1 MGGEPRASANTA
13 TEGLPQGAL
22 STIRETMTTLTAL
35 ARPATL
41 LHAGTP
47 RRGFVLGFLGT
58 LAAGIMLLAAIS
70 IAVSLLSA
78 GRIMPGVRVAGVE
91 VGGLDRAA
99 ATARLEAALPS
110 LSTGSV
116 EVRVDGQ
123 AVQVPLAELRRSYQV
138 SAMLDAAFGVA
149 RSGELVSDA
158 LARIRVLGVPATI
171 PVAVTAGDSGAIDA
185 AVADLV
191 RRFSVP
197 ATDASV
203 AHVAG
208 SGFVVEEGSVGAFL
222 DADKVRAA
230 LLSVAEGGNGQV
242 APIAVGTEAIVPTV
256 TDREALAAARSA
268 NNITALPLAL
278 TAGSQSFSL
287 APDALVPLVSFR
299 ALPDGSY
306 AAVIDEAAVA
316 ALVEPL
322 ASEVAAEP
330 SNAAFEW
337 GAGGITRVLPAVEG
351 RELDVASSV
360 SAIAQTL
367 RDRGT
372 TVIRR
377 SVPLA
382 VLTTAPALTTEVA
395 QAAAAQMRVLSSW
408 TTYYVPGENNSWNA
422 NIHIPAWDLDG
433 YTLAPGEWFS
443 FWNGIGPVTVAR
455 GYGYGGV
462 IINGRSFPTGAL
474 AGGICSTST
483 TLFNAAMRSGLEIGE
498 RVNHSYYIE
507 RYPVGLDATVL
518 KTDTSVTDMT
528 FRNDTANPIVIR
540 SYTGSGWVRFD
551 VWGVPDG
558 RTVSLSAPTTSNH
571 RAARDTVV
579 VDSSMAPGTARRVEF
594 PHNGFYAV
602 VTRTVRAADGSV
614 LHSDVWESNYRVVNG
629 ETRVGPER
637 QSGGGGGGGDDD
649 GDD

>member
-1 MGGEPRASANTA
+1 
-13 TEGLPQGAL
+13 
-22 STIRETMTTLTAL
+22 MTTLTAL
-35 ARPATL
+35 SRPATL

-58 LAAGIMLLAAIS
+58 LAVGIMLLAAIS
-70 IAVSLLSA
+70 IAVSVLSA

-99 ATARLEAALPS
+99 AASRLDAGLPS
-110 LSTGSV
+110 LSAGSV
-116 EVRVDGQ
+116 TIRVDGTS
-123 AVQVPLAELRRSYQV
+123 VEVPLAELRRSYQV
-138 SAMLDAAFGVA
+138 DAMLDAAFGVA
-149 RSGELVSDA
+149 RSGDLVSDA
-158 LARIRVLGVPATI
+158 VARIRVLGVPASV
-171 PVAVTAGDSGAIDA
+171 PVAVTAGDSGAVEA

-191 RRFSVP
+191 RRFSTP
-197 ATDASV
+197 ASDASV
-203 AHVAG
+203 VYEAG
-208 SGFVVEEGSVGAFL
+208 SGFVVEEGTVGALL
-222 DADKVRAA
+222 DAEQVRAA
-230 LLSVAEGGNGQV
+230 LLSVAESGDGPV
-242 APIAVGTEAIVPTV
+242 APIALSTEAIVPNV
-256 TDREALAAARSA
+256 TDREALSAARRA
-268 NNITALPLAL
+268 NNMTALPLAL
-278 TAGSQSFSL
+278 TGGPKPLSL
-287 APDALVPLVSFR
+287 APDVLAPLISFTAR
-299 ALPDGSY
+299 PDGGY
-306 AAVIDEAAVA
+306 APVIDEGALAAV
-316 ALVEPL
+316 VEPL

-337 GAGGITRVLPAVEG
+337 GAGGITGVVPAVEG
-351 RELDVASSV
+351 RELDVANSV

-395 QAAAAQMRVLSSW
+395 TAAVAQLRVLSTW

-443 FWNGIGPVTVAR
+443 FWNGIGPVTTAR

-462 IINGRSFPTGAL
+462 IINGRSYPTGAL

-483 TLFNAAMRSGLEIGE
+483 TLFNAAMRSGLEIGD
-498 RVNHSYYIE
+498 RTNHSYYIE

-558 RTVSLSAPTTSNH
+558 RTVSLSAPSTSNH
-571 RAARDTVV
+571 RAARDIVV
-579 VDSSMAPGTARRVEF
+579 VDSSMAPGTARRVEY

-637 QSGGGGGGGDDD
+637 RSGGGGDGGGDD
-649 GDD
+649 

>member
-1 MGGEPRASANTA
+1 MGGEQRAWAKSA
-13 TEGLPQGAL
+13 TEGSPQGAL
-22 STIRETMTTLTAL
+22 SNIRTTMTTLTAL

-58 LAAGIMLLAAIS
+58 LAAGIMLLAAVS

-91 VGGLDRAA
+91 VGGMDRAT
-99 ATARLEAALPS
+99 ATARLEAGLPS

-116 EVRVDGQ
+116 RVRVDGES
-123 AVQVPLAELRRSYQV
+123 VQVPLAELRRSYQV
-138 SAMLDAAFGVA
+138 DAMLDAAFGVA

-158 LARIRVLGVPATI
+158 LARVRVLAVPATI
-171 PVAVTAGDSGAIDA
+171 PVAVTAGDGSAIDA

-203 AHVAG
+203 AYEAG
-208 SGFVVEEGSVGAFL
+208 SGFVVKEGTVGAVL
-222 DADKVRAA
+222 DADKVHAA
-230 LLSVAEGGNGQV
+230 LLNAAEAGNGQV
-242 APIAVGTEAIVPTV
+242 APIALTTEAIIPTV
-256 TDREALAAARSA
+256 TDRDALAAARSA
-268 NNITALPLAL
+268 NNITALPLTL
-278 TAGSQSFSL
+278 SAGPESFSL
-287 APDALVPLVSFR
+287 APDALAPLLSFT
-299 ALPDGSY
+299 AQPDGSY
-306 AAVIDEAAVA
+306 VPVLDEAALA

-322 ASEVAAEP
+322 ATEVAVEP

-337 GAGGITRVLPAVEG
+337 GAGGISRVLPAVEG

-395 QAAAAQMRVLSSW
+395 QAAAAQMRVLSTW
-408 TTYYVPGENNSWNA
+408 TTYYVPGESNYWGA
-422 NIHIPAWDLDG
+422 NISIPARDLDG
-433 YTLAPGEWFS
+433 YTMAPGEWFS
-443 FWNGIGPVTVAR
+443 FWNGIGPVTVGR

-483 TLFNAAMRSGLEIGE
+483 TLFNAAMRSGLEIGD
-498 RVNHSYYIE
+498 RTNHSYYIE

-558 RTVSLSAPTTSNH
+558 RTVSLSAPVTSNH

-579 VDSSMAPGTARRVEF
+579 VDSSMAPGTARRVEY
-594 PHNGFYAV
+594 PHNGFHAV
-602 VTRTVRAADGSV
+602 VTRTVRTADGSV
-614 LHSDVWESNYRVVNG
+614 LHSDTWASSYRVVNG

-637 QSGGGGGGGDDD
+637 RTGGGGGDG
-649 GDD
+649 GDE

>member
-1 MGGEPRASANTA
+1 
-13 TEGLPQGAL
+13 
-22 STIRETMTTLTAL
+22 MTTLTAL

-58 LAAGIMLLAAIS
+58 LAVGIMLLAAIS

-99 ATARLEAALPS
+99 ATARLDAELPS
-110 LSTGSV
+110 LSSGSLA
-116 EVRVDGQ
+116 VRVDGES
-123 AVQVPLAELRRSYQV
+123 VEVPLAELRRSYQID
-138 SAMLDAAFGVA
+138 AMLDAAFGVA
-149 RSGELVSDA
+149 RSGDLVSDA
-158 LARIRVLGVPATI
+158 LARIRVLAVPATV
-171 PVAVTAGDSGAIDA
+171 PVTVTAGDSGAVES

-191 RRFSVP
+191 RRFSTP
-197 ATDASV
+197 ASDASV
-203 AHVAG
+203 VYEAG
-208 SGFVVEEGSVGAFL
+208 TGFVVEEGTVGALL
-222 DADKVRAA
+222 DAEQVRAA
-230 LLSVAEGGNGQV
+230 LLSVAGSGESQV
-242 APIAVGTEAIVPTV
+242 APIALSTEAVVPTV
-256 TDREALAAARSA
+256 TNREALAAARRA
-268 NNITALPLAL
+268 NNMTALPLAL
-278 TAGSQSFSL
+278 TGGPEALSL
-287 APDALVPLVSFR
+287 APDALVALVSFR
-299 ALPDGSY
+299 ALPDGGY
-306 AAVIDEAAVA
+306 APVIDEAALT

-322 ASEVAAEP
+322 AAEVAAEP

-337 GAGGITRVLPAVEG
+337 GAGGITGVVPAVEG
-351 RELDVASSV
+351 RELDVANSV

-372 TVIRR
+372 SVIRR

-395 QAAAAQMRVLSSW
+395 QAAAAQMRVLNTW
-408 TTYYVPGENNSWNA
+408 TTYYQPGENNAWNA

-433 YTLAPGEWFS
+433 LTLAPGEWFS
-443 FWNGIGPVTVAR
+443 FWNDIGPVTTAR

-462 IINGRSFPTGAL
+462 IINGRSYPTGAL

-498 RVNHSYYIE
+498 RTNHSYYIN

-518 KTDTSVTDMT
+518 KTDTSVTDFT

-551 VWGVPDG
+551 IWGVADG
-558 RTVSLSAPTTSNH
+558 RTVRLSAPVTSNH
-571 RAARDTVV
+571 RSAIDTTVV
-579 VDSSMAPGTARRVEF
+579 NRNLAPGTSRRVES
-594 PHNGFYAV
+594 PHDGFHAV
-602 VTRTVRAADGSV
+602 VTRWVYDAEGEL
-614 LHSDVWESNYRVVNG
+614 LHENVWVSPYRTVNG
-629 ETRVGPER
+629 IVEVGPTR
-637 QSGGGGGGGDDD
+637 DRDRDSDD
-649 GDD
+649 